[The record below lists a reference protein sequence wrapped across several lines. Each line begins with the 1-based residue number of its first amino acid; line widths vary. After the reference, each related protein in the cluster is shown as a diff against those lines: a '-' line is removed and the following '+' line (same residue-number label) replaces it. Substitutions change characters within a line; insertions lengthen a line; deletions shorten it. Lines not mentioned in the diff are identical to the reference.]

1 MVNDHAWEI
10 VDVGSIK
17 VQMNDGV
24 IRVILDIQHVKG
36 LKKNMLSMGQPDD
49 LGYEFHAKR
58 GIMTVIRGALVVIKT
73 KKIVANLYTLHRRTY
88 KEMETSVTNSIEEL
102 TMR

>member
-36 LKKNMLSMGQPDD
+36 LKKNMLSMG
-49 LGYEFHAKR
+49 
-58 GIMTVIRGALVVIKT
+58 
-73 KKIVANLYTLHRRTY
+73 
-88 KEMETSVTNSIEEL
+88 
-102 TMR
+102 